1 MKKLFWMGLIGIV
14 LFETANVFFI
24 MPMPG
29 SQRMNSISLAYFLY
43 NWRWIF
49 RIIFLLLI
57 IGGLFLSTWVN
68 KWMWTIPIVFAAGI
82 IYMANFRMA
91 ADHMFRKTKSLLL
104 AGAATNAVD
113 KNRLIIGVNI
123 GGQAKAY
130 PIQFLG
136 YHHQVIDTI
145 GGKLLMITYCT
156 VCRSGRVFEP
166 IVNGKPEEFRLVG
179 MDHFNA
185 MFEDKTTRS
194 WWRQETG
201 EAIAGKLKGYHLPE
215 VFSVQT
221 SLAKWLQLYP
231 NSLIMQPDPNFTKNY
246 DSTFRFETGKSK
258 SPLTGTD
265 SLSWKDKSW
274 VVALTVG
281 KNSKAYDW
289 NRLKKERFI
298 NDKIDDTPVLVVLAN
313 DNNSF
318 FAFVRPSDSAF
329 SIIGD
334 TLLSGE
340 GKYMIDGTAIN
351 SKASLRP
358 LPAYQ
363 EFWHSWK
370 TFHPG
375 TQRY

>member
-1 MKKLFWMGLIGIV
+1 
-14 LFETANVFFI
+14 
-24 MPMPG
+24 
-29 SQRMNSISLAYFLY
+29 
-43 NWRWIF
+43 IF

-57 IGGLFLSTWVN
+57 ISALFLSTWVN

-258 SPLTGTD
+258 SSLTGTD

-289 NRLKKERFI
+289 NRLKKERII
-298 NDKIDDTPVLVVLAN
+298 NDRISDTPVLVVLAN

-375 TQRY
+375 TERY

>member
-104 AGAATNAVD
+104 ARAATNAVD

-246 DSTFRFETGKSK
+246 DSPFRFETGKSK
-258 SPLTGTD
+258 SSLTGTD

-318 FAFVRPSDSAF
+318 FAF
-329 SIIGD
+329 
-334 TLLSGE
+334 
-340 GKYMIDGTAIN
+340 
-351 SKASLRP
+351 
-358 LPAYQ
+358 
-363 EFWHSWK
+363 
-370 TFHPG
+370 
-375 TQRY
+375 